1 MWFGGF
7 ADLYHLS
14 RNIYLTLY
22 PDNQC
27 KMLTYVILS
36 SNLVLVADCI
46 ICLVIF
52 ILQYPD
58 NQFKILTCFIFI
70 ARFGRYCRFVSI
82 SSNIYFTV
90 TGQSIQNIDLRLFC
104 SQVLWLLQELELS
117 LRGAGHLV
125 SVVSRTVASDWE

>member
-36 SNLVLVADCI
+36 SNLLLVADCI

-70 ARFGRYCRFVSI
+70 VIADLYQL

-104 SQVLWLLQELELS
+104 SQVLWSLQELELS
-117 LRGAGHLV
+117 LTGAGHLV
-125 SVVSRTVASDWE
+125 SVVSRTVASD

>member
-7 ADLYHLS
+7 VDLYHLS

-22 PDNQC
+22 PDNQS
-27 KMLTYVILS
+27 KMLTYAILS

-46 ICLVIF
+46 ICLVIVIF
-52 ILQYPD
+52 QYPE

>member
-36 SNLVLVADCI
+36 SNLLLVTDCI

-70 ARFGRYCRFVSI
+70 VIADLYQL

-104 SQVLWLLQELELS
+104 SQVLWSLQELELS
-117 LRGAGHLV
+117 LTGAGHLV
-125 SVVSRTVASDWE
+125 SVVSRTVASD

>member
-52 ILQYPD
+52 ISNTRKINLKYWLASFSSPD
-58 NQFKILTCFIFI
+58 LVVI
-70 ARFGRYCRFVSI
+70 ADLYQL

-104 SQVLWLLQELELS
+104 SQVLWSLQELELS
-117 LRGAGHLV
+117 LTGAGHLV
-125 SVVSRTVASDWE
+125 SVVSRTVASD